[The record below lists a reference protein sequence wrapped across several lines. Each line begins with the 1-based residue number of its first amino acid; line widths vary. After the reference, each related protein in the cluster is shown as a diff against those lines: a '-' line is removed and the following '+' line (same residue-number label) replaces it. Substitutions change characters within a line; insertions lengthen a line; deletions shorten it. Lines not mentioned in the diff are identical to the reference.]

1 MNLKI
6 KVRNKR
12 VRIKGEDIIVKYHLF
27 RVYSIFGI
35 DIWHTYLG
43 KI

>member
-1 MNLKI
+1 MKTRL
-6 KVRNKR
+6 KR
-12 VRIKGEDIIVKYHLF
+12 VRIKGEDIIVQYHLF
-27 RVYSIFGI
+27 KVYSIFGI